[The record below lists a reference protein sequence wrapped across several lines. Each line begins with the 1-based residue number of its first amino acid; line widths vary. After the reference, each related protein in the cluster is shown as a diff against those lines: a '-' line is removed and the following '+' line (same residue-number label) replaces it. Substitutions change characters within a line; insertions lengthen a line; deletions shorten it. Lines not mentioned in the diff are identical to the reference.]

1 MHNYGLLDFVFCL
14 DGTGTMGEWVEALH
28 VSYQKHLSAMW
39 RFSSTVLSLK
49 EHGTSFTLIFDWFYS
64 VLGAVHHPTEK

>member
-1 MHNYGLLDFVFCL
+1 MPNYGLLDFVFCL
-14 DGTGTMGEWVEALH
+14 DGTGTMGERAEALH

-49 EHGTSFTLIFDWFYS
+49 EHGTSFTLILDRFYS
-64 VLGAVHHPTEK
+64 VLGTDHHPTEK